1 MDGEMLPPL
10 NAPTTLVRYDA
21 ARRAL
26 AEAVRFD
33 DIKQIRNLAVAAQE
47 YARQAND
54 PELMDNATEIRKR
67 AEIRGGE
74 VLAEMEKNKGSR
86 NQLQGDVPVGGS
98 APKPPTDPTPKL
110 ADLGITK
117 TQSSRW
123 QRLAALPKNEQESHI
138 AAAKKSA
145 VASLDHTTS
154 QADKKQRRAERE
166 QELAEKTVAASRKLG
181 TRQYGVIY
189 ADPPWHFKPYSD
201 VTGMDRAAENHYPTM
216 TIEDI
221 KALPIPAASDA
232 VLFLWATVPMLPEAL
247 DVMAAWGFSYKSHCL
262 WVKHKAGTGYWFR
275 NRHELLLVGTRG
287 NIPAPAPGEQY
298 DSIIEARAGEHS
310 AKPFHFTE
318 IIEELFPTLPRLE
331 MFHRG
336 ETYDGWDYW
345 GNET

>member
-1 MDGEMLPPL
+1 MT
-10 NAPTTLVRYDA
+10 APTALVRYDA

-33 DIKQIRNLAVAAQE
+33 DIKQIRDVAIAAQA
-47 YARQAND
+47 YARQAKD
-54 PELMDNATEIRKR
+54 RELIDNATDIRKR
-67 AEIRGGE
+67 AERKAGE
-74 VLAEMEKNKGSR
+74 KLAEMKANGERDPGKG
-86 NQLQGDVPVGGS
+86 GDRKSPSPDARV
-98 APKPPTDPTPKL
+98 KL
-110 ADLGITK
+110 RDLGVSY
-117 TQSSRW
+117 TQAERW
-123 QRLAALPKNEQESHI
+123 QQLANLAPDTFEAHV

-145 VASLDHTTS
+145 VASLDHATS

-166 QELAEKTVAASRKLG
+166 QELAEKTIAASQAIG
-181 TRQYGVIY
+181 TKQYGVIY

-201 VTGMDRAAENHYPTM
+201 ITGMDRAADNHYPTM
-216 TIEDI
+216 TLEDI
-221 KALPIPAASDA
+221 KALPVPAAPDSI
-232 VLFLWATVPMLPEAL
+232 LFLWATVPMLPEAL
-247 DVMAAWGFSYKSHCL
+247 DVMTAWGFTYRSHCI

-298 DSIIEARAGEHS
+298 ESIIEARAGEHS

-336 ETYDGWDYW
+336 ETYGGWDYW
-345 GNET
+345 GNEA